1 MKYYET
7 ELLIKTKKKF
17 NAKWNKE
24 DECVYNAYELLMYVL
39 HERLIRKNQKI
50 EDSNPFAN
58 DKERANKES
67 LFKYFEILIN
77 EMTEKVN
84 VSESQRYNL
93 AKSLIH
99 DDFIHESVANG
110 NAVIFEIEYGNRL
123 PSEKAIKHAEAISK
137 AKKEQEEK
145 ERMLKKAKEL
155 AKAELL
161 REQEEARELEE
172 AEEETKISEV
182 VIPLKNYGKLKTKQ

>member
-1 MKYYET
+1 MKYEQT
-7 ELLIKTKKKF
+7 ELLIKTEKKF
-17 NAKWNKE
+17 NAKWDKE

-39 HERLIRKNQKI
+39 QERLKRKNAKL
-50 EDSNPFAN
+50 EEKTPFGN
-58 DKERANKES
+58 DKEYANKES

-93 AKSLIH
+93 AKSLSD
-99 DDFIHESVANG
+99 DDFIHESAAYG
-110 NAVIFEIEYGNRL
+110 NAVIFAIEYGNRL
-123 PSEKAIKHAEAISK
+123 PSEKAIKHEEFMAKARAE
-137 AKKEQEEK
+137 QYEK
-145 ERMLKKAKEL
+145 ERMLKKATAQ

-172 AEEETKISEV
+172 AEEETKVSEV
-182 VIPLKNYGKLKTKQ
+182 VIPLKNYGKLKLKQ